1 MDEEKRTL
9 DPNSLAIG
17 CLKVGLKEA
26 LFESRL
32 TGKPILTETNLNR
45 FSIKS
50 ETDIVKYQEL
60 VKGAQMNLKGFLSKH
75 FVLTP
80 EHEKAIESISERDSN
95 DLKEV
100 LKEVSDK
107 KLSMNFDFF
116 PLNSSPCGYSK
127 VSGKF
132 CFNVGWAKVCISVE
146 PISEIPVT

>member
-1 MDEEKRTL
+1 MNDETKTL
-9 DPNSLAIG
+9 DPTIIAIG

-26 LFESRL
+26 LSESRR

-50 ETDIVKYQEL
+50 ETDIAKYQE
-60 VKGAQMNLKGFLSKH
+60 VVRGAQTDLKGFLSKH

-80 EHEKAIESISERDSN
+80 EHEKAIEGISERDLK

-100 LKEVSDK
+100 LEEVSEK

-116 PLNSSPCGYSK
+116 PLDSKPPAYSK

-132 CFNVGWAKVCISVE
+132 CFSVGWAKVCISVE
-146 PISEIPVT
+146 PISEIPV